1 VFKFPAD
8 SIRAFCSGSV
18 LSPGNRCSSI
28 PGSIAM
34 PHHAILAG
42 IGVDRPG
49 IVDEVSRFV
58 FSHGCTIADSQ
69 LSNLR
74 GAASFMMLISCEED
88 TLQQIRNDLS
98 VLATQSNLKC
108 ELLPATDLADTAPM
122 RGFPYRLLSRGRD
135 QAGVVPRLSH
145 LLRVLG
151 VNIEN
156 LRIDTPADVKEPGFE
171 LNLLLSVPKETP
183 ISMLREYL
191 AHLCGEI
198 GISCELSPA

>member
-1 VFKFPAD
+1 
-8 SIRAFCSGSV
+8 
-18 LSPGNRCSSI
+18 LSQPHPEGLF
-28 PGSIAM
+28 AM
-34 PHHAILAG
+34 SQHAILAG
-42 IGVDRPG
+42 VGVDRPG
-49 IVDEVSRFV
+49 IVDEVSRFL
-58 FSHGCTIADSQ
+58 FERGGTIADSE

-74 GAASFMMLISCEED
+74 GAASFMMLVCAED
-88 TLQQIRNDLS
+88 GELDRIRCDLPA
-98 VLATQSNLKC
+98 LASGSNLVC
-108 ELLPATDLADTAPM
+108 SLLPATPLADTAPM

-145 LLRVLG
+145 LLRVMS

-156 LRIDTPADVKEPGFE
+156 LRIDTPKDVKEPAFE

-191 AHLCGEI
+191 GHLCSEI

>member
-1 VFKFPAD
+1 MPA
-8 SIRAFCSGSV
+8 REFLAKTGWGPYT
-18 LSPGNRCSSI
+18 LSNRVRKALFLMSEPSQ
-28 PGSIAM
+28 
-34 PHHAILAG
+34 HAILAG

-49 IVDEVSRFV
+49 IIDEVSRFL
-58 FSHGCTIADSQ
+58 FDRGCIIADSQ

-74 GAASFMMLISCEED
+74 GAASFMILVSGESSKIERMRD
-88 TLQQIRNDLS
+88 DLPS
-98 VLATQSNLKC
+98 LANGSHLTCS
-108 ELLPATDLADTAPM
+108 LLPATALADTAPM

-145 LLRVLG
+145 LLRVLS
-151 VNIEN
+151 VNIEK
-156 LRIDTPADVKEPGFE
+156 LRIDTPAEGKEPGFE

-198 GISCELSPA
+198 GISCELTPA

>member
-1 VFKFPAD
+1 M
-8 SIRAFCSGSV
+8 SQ
-18 LSPGNRCSSI
+18 N
-28 PGSIAM
+28 
-34 PHHAILAG
+34 AILAG

-49 IVDEVSRFV
+49 IVDEVSQFLFDR
-58 FSHGCTIADSQ
+58 GCTIADSQ
-69 LSNLR
+69 LCNLR
-74 GAASFMMLISCEED
+74 GAASFMMLVCGEGCNID
-88 TLQQIRNDLS
+88 RIRDDLPS
-98 VLATQSNLKC
+98 LSNESKLTC
-108 ELLPATDLADTAPM
+108 NLLPATALAETAPM
-122 RGFPYRLLSRGRD
+122 RCFAYRLLSKGRD

-145 LLRVLG
+145 LLRVLS

-156 LRIDTPADVKEPGFE
+156 LRIDTAPNVKEPGFE

>member
-1 VFKFPAD
+1 MSQV
-8 SIRAFCSGSV
+8 SQQ
-18 LSPGNRCSSI
+18 
-28 PGSIAM
+28 
-34 PHHAILAG
+34 AILAG

-49 IVDEVSRFV
+49 IVDEVSRFL
-58 FSHGCTIADSQ
+58 FEHGCTIGDSQ

-74 GAASFMMLISCEED
+74 GVASFMMLLCGEGCKID
-88 TLQQIRNDLS
+88 RIRSDLP
-98 VLATQSNLKC
+98 LLCDGSNLTC
-108 ELLPATDLADTAPM
+108 TLLPARDLVDTAPM

-145 LLRVLG
+145 LLRVMS

-183 ISMLREYL
+183 VSMLREYL

>member
-1 VFKFPAD
+1 M
-8 SIRAFCSGSV
+8 SQ
-18 LSPGNRCSSI
+18 
-28 PGSIAM
+28 
-34 PHHAILAG
+34 HAILAG

-49 IVDEVSRFV
+49 IVDEVSRFL
-58 FSHGCTIADSQ
+58 FDRGCTIADSQ

-74 GAASFMMLISCEED
+74 GAASFMMLICGEGCELD
-88 TLQQIRNDLS
+88 RIRNDLPALS
-98 VLATQSNLKC
+98 GDSQLTCS
-108 ELLPATDLADTAPM
+108 LLPATALADTAPM
-122 RGFPYRLLSRGRD
+122 RGFAYRLLSRGRD
-135 QAGVVPRLSH
+135 QTGVVPRLSH

-156 LRIDTPADVKEPGFE
+156 LRIDTPASAKEPGFE